1 MDETREN
8 VKSAAKDAVE
18 TIKSFSEG
26 VANNIKSASEGAA
39 ENIKSVAEDAVN
51 NIKTV
56 ADESAQAIRIAASRT
71 IKNFVAPSKEPETD
85 MVAVG
90 IGLLIVGGFSAF
102 VVYQAYKYFIPE
114 TGPLEDEIKEN
125 KKKMSHIPKYPKYQR
140 DV

>member
-18 TIKSFSEG
+18 TVKSFSEG

-90 IGLLIVGGFSAF
+90 IGLLIVGGLSAF

-114 TGPLEDEIKEN
+114 TGLLEDEIKEN
-125 KKKMSHIPKYPKYQR
+125 QKKMAHIPKYPKYQR